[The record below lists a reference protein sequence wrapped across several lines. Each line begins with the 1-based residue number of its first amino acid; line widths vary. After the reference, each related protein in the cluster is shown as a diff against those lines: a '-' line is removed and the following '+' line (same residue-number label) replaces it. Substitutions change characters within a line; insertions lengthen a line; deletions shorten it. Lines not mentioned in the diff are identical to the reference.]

1 MFCYIGAVCFRGGN
15 GMERK
20 QGIGF
25 RLGACALK
33 NAERRMPRV
42 QNMRSGEENTQV
54 TIHALVKGATNFY
67 RRESNCGVIDHGLK
81 QTGSH
86 VICYRHSSRI
96 TVGLTQTGSHVIC
109 YRRYRITLQ
118 LREPNSTIVSIW
130 MDGVNVMVR
139 ARYRVSRMVE
149 LMLCTC
155 VAITQSCSEETV
167 GRLLVVTSIGG

>member
-1 MFCYIGAVCFRGGN
+1 M
-15 GMERK
+15 
-20 QGIGF
+20 
-25 RLGACALK
+25 
-33 NAERRMPRV
+33 RRDRI
-42 QNMRSGEENTQV
+42 T
-54 TIHALVKGATNFY
+54 
-67 RRESNCGVIDHGLK
+67 HGLK

-86 VICYRHSSRI
+86 VICYRI
-96 TVGLTQTGSHVIC
+96 M
-109 YRRYRITLQ
+109 LQ